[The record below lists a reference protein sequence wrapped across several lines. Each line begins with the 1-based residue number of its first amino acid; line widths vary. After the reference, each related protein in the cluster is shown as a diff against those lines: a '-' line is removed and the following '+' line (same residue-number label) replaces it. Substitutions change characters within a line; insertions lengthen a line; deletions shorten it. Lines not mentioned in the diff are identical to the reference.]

1 MEKNKFLMIV
11 IVFLLILNLGTLT
24 FLFIGRGQ
32 GRPHG
37 GPPHRKG
44 GPAGFIIEELKFD
57 AQQQTAFNDLKQE
70 HQGQMRMMEDS
81 MRIQRDLLP
90 DLIVSGNRAKAD
102 SVSYVISGY
111 QRKIEMFTYDHFV
124 KVQGLCNEEQKK
136 KFKNIIGDILK
147 MMAPPKGGPPPR

>member
-1 MEKNKFLMIV
+1 MEKNRFLMIV

-24 FLFIGRGQ
+24 FLFIGRGPV
-32 GRPHG
+32 RPHG
-37 GPPHRKG
+37 GPPHGKG

-57 AQQQTAFNDLKQE
+57 EKQESAFNDLKKE

-81 MRIQRDLLP
+81 IRVQRGLLP

-102 SVSYVISGY
+102 SISIVISGY

-124 KVQGLCNEEQKK
+124 QVQALCNEEQKK

-147 MMAPPKGGPPPR
+147 MMAPPKAGPPPR